1 MPSLQVSN
9 TDIMTHLSNAA
20 KSFQKLLQI
29 VMSQAP
35 LTEINVTATSTQL
48 ETDDARNQR
57 SKGKKNKKKKN
68 KRKGRNGKNY
78 KMDLWYDKPKDDEIS
93 IPQV

>member
-9 TDIMTHLSNAA
+9 TDIMTHSSNAA

-35 LTEINVTATSTQL
+35 SEIDVTATSTQL
-48 ETDDARNQR
+48 ETDDARILVTR
-57 SKGKKNKKKKN
+57 GAKGKH
-68 KRKGRNGKNY
+68 
-78 KMDLWYDKPKDDEIS
+78 DKQGE
-93 IPQV
+93 

>member
-9 TDIMTHLSNAA
+9 TDIMTHSSNAA

-35 LTEINVTATSTQL
+35 SEIDVTATSTQL
-48 ETDDARNQR
+48 ETDDVRIPLTRGAKEKKI
-57 SKGKKNKKKKN
+57 SKRRKSEKAAMPQWKKT
-68 KRKGRNGKNY
+68 
-78 KMDLWYDKPKDDEIS
+78 KMDL
-93 IPQV
+93 

>member
-9 TDIMTHLSNAA
+9 TDIMTHSSNAA
-20 KSFQKLLQI
+20 KSFQKLSQI

-35 LTEINVTATSTQL
+35 SEINVTATSTQL

-57 SKGKKNKKKKN
+57 SKGEKKTR
-68 KRKGRNGKNY
+68 KRRTSEKVVMEKT
-78 KMDLWYDKPKDDEIS
+78 KMDL
-93 IPQV
+93 